1 VVVRPAIKQVPRSVV
16 RDAHERL
23 VRYGLVIVP
32 VSSETEDR
40 FEDAMEVTA
49 SSALLEIAGVL
60 VRFHH
65 IARGIVNANLTAPCE
80 GRKLPSL

>member
-1 VVVRPAIKQVPRSVV
+1 MVVRPAIKQVPRSVV

-23 VRYGLVIVP
+23 VGYGLVIVP

-65 IARGIVNANLTAPCE
+65 IARGIVNANLTAQCE